1 MTAALALG
9 GIGFALACLLGLA
22 RLALAGKE
30 KGNANAVVDAI
41 DELLPQSQCAQC
53 GYPGCLPYARAVAAG
68 ARADLC
74 APGGPETA
82 AKIRDL
88 LGRTGDESNGVP
100 TPVERVARIDAE
112 DCVGCALCIA
122 ACPVDAIAG
131 APQFLHGVVAQH
143 CTGCELCVPACPV
156 DCIDM
161 VVETARPATHAD
173 AGSLPPG
180 ADAAGVRRLLAR
192 DLRASPDSQLGTRAS
207 GPHCG
212 RDARAPSAPAAS
224 FPPLPP
230 DADAAALIARI
241 EAAGIVGMGGGGYP
255 TARKIREAAAAGA
268 DCVIGNGMASEPGT
282 TADRALLREHG
293 AEVAAGL
300 ALVGRALAGLAA
312 SATKRPAGQGA
323 DRPRLVLA
331 VPPNSGLRTR
341 FAQEVDVAFP
351 AGDERR
357 LVAAAVG
364 RTVPHDGYP
373 TDVGVLVL
381 NVATLFAVYEAVEL
395 GRRPVKRLVTVGG
408 TDAWQ
413 TFGTPLAELAQDA
426 TGGWRVNGAL
436 TGYDAPPDA
445 TITATTFAVDAPRAG
460 ALACI
465 GCGWCV
471 PACPEGLAPDH
482 LHRVFAAGRTQ
493 DGVGGENRWDE
504 AAACIECGACAAA
517 CPSGIDLVGE
527 FRELKA
533 RVRSQQQ
540 ARARA
545 AAVRRRWQT
554 REQRLAREARAA
566 DAQRA
571 ERMRAPRQW

>member
-74 APGGPETA
+74 APGGPDTA
-82 AKIRDL
+82 AKIREL

-100 TPVERVARIDAE
+100 TPVERVAHIDAE

-131 APQFLHGVVAQH
+131 APQFLHGVVAHH

-161 VVETARPATHAD
+161 VVETAKPA
-173 AGSLPPG
+173 
-180 ADAAGVRRLLAR
+180 
-192 DLRASPDSQLGTRAS
+192 
-207 GPHCG
+207 G
-212 RDARAPSAPAAS
+212 RAPAAS
-224 FPPLPP
+224 FLPLPP
-230 DADAAALIARI
+230 DADAAALLARI
-241 EAAGIVGMGGGGYP
+241 EAAGIVGMGGGGYS
-255 TARKIREAAAAGA
+255 TARKIRDAAGA
-268 DCVIGNGMASEPGT
+268 DCVIGNGMASEPGA

-300 ALVGRALAGLAA
+300 ALVGRALDGLAA
-312 SATKRPAGQGA
+312 GPTTNRPAGQGA
-323 DRPRLVLA
+323 DLPRLVLA
-331 VPPNSGLRTR
+331 VPPNSGLHTR
-341 FAQEVDVAFP
+341 FAQEVDLAFP

-357 LVAAAVG
+357 LVAAVVG
-364 RTVPHDGYP
+364 RAVPHDGFP

-381 NVATLFAVYEAVEL
+381 NVATLFAVYEAVAL
-395 GRRPVKRLVTVGG
+395 GRRPAKRLVTVGG

-413 TFGTPLAELAQDA
+413 AFGTPLAELALAGGCERQEQHA
-426 TGGWRVNGAL
+426 AGGWRVNGAL

-445 TITATTFAVDAPRAG
+445 TITATTFAVEAPRPA

-482 LHRVFAAGRTQ
+482 LHRVFAAGRTK
-493 DGVGGENRWDE
+493 DGVDGDNRWE
-504 AAACIECGACAAA
+504 ESAPAAAACIECGACAAA

-533 RVRSQQQ
+533 RARSQQQ

-545 AAVRRRWQT
+545 AAARQRWQT
-554 REQRLAREARAA
+554 REQRLAREATAA

-571 ERMRAPRQW
+571 ERMRVPRQW

>member
-9 GIGFALACLLGLA
+9 GIGVALACLLGLA

-74 APGGPETA
+74 APGGPDTA
-82 AKIRDL
+82 GKIREL

-131 APQFLHGVVAQH
+131 APQFLHGVVAQY

-161 VVETARPATHAD
+161 VVETARPAGCAD
-173 AGSLPPG
+173 
-180 ADAAGVRRLLAR
+180 
-192 DLRASPDSQLGTRAS
+192 
-207 GPHCG
+207 
-212 RDARAPSAPAAS
+212 AAS

-241 EAAGIVGMGGGGYP
+241 DGAGIVGMGGGGYP

-312 SATKRPAGQGA
+312 SASNRPAGQGA

-413 TFGTPLAELAQDA
+413 TFGMPLAELAQEA
-426 TGGWRVNGAL
+426 AAGWRVNGAL

-527 FRELKA
+527 FREMKA
-533 RVRSQQQ
+533 RAGSQQQ

-545 AAVRRRWQT
+545 AAARRRWQT